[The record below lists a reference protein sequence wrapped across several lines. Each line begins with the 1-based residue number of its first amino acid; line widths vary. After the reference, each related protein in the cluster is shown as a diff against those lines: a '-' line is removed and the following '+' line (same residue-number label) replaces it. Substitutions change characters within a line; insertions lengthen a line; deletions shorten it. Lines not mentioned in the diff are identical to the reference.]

1 MTEDCCHNFIP
12 QSKAHHCTR
21 CCKSL
26 PVEVHVIGESDC
38 QFVHPVGVQE
48 MLSHFLA
55 FECGPNENI
64 EEEQL
69 AKAGETEPL
78 ADAALIATDFA

>member
-1 MTEDCCHNFIP
+1 
-12 QSKAHHCTR
+12 
-21 CCKSL
+21 
-26 PVEVHVIGESDC
+26 
-38 QFVHPVGVQE
+38 

-69 AKAGETEPL
+69 AKAGETGPL